1 MFGDKSKSSCCLT
14 RHTDA
19 CCETT
24 ARPFILI
31 LLVCYWS
38 AVLFLSTY
46 PRSLSISLHSFLQ
59 HLKNSRLISSRH
71 LCPSFPSSVQL
82 FHKLQKLTPLFCH
95 FLTALHLSQG
105 QSQWVIHCLGQGQDY
120 RNVFFDLFRQCCLI
134 FPSLCFKPSEKSH
147 CSCYAMTV
155 FFCFPHW
162 PLKKWLIHHFK
173 YPLMHR
179 PQKAAILFVKRSTRA
194 WPCLQ
199 RTRTD
204 THANTYRHTRCTLKP
219 FRNQW
224 VRLYERVTLIQSRIG
239 LHFTGRLFSFFILN
253 SSKGT
258 NISC

>member
-1 MFGDKSKSSCCLT
+1 MHAVRLLRGHSSSFCSSVTGVQFFSFPLT
-14 RHTDA
+14 
-19 CCETT
+19 
-24 ARPFILI
+24 L
-31 LLVCYWS
+31 
-38 AVLFLSTY
+38 VLFQSLCILSFN
-46 PRSLSISLHSFLQ
+46 IQ
-59 HLKNSRLISSRH
+59 KKSRLISSRH

-194 WPCLQ
+194 WPCIQ
-199 RTRTD
+199 CTRTD
-204 THANTYRHTRCTLKP
+204 
-219 FRNQW
+219 
-224 VRLYERVTLIQSRIG
+224 IQGAHLNLSEISLSEYG
-239 LHFTGRLFSFFILN
+239 LMSVWH
-253 SSKGT
+253 
-258 NISC
+258 